1 MFLNAQD
8 CGNEVSQSRKAIS
21 PQLHCAGKRLLF
33 RKEAN
38 IRGLNRQL
46 DASLAAPIERQKE
59 RVRNFHDIQSN
70 GRYVA
75 LARYSEEVERK

>member
-1 MFLNAQD
+1 MKLAKVARRYPRNCIVQGSDYFF
-8 CGNEVSQSRKAIS
+8 ER
-21 PQLHCAGKRLLF
+21 R
-33 RKEAN
+33 AN

-59 RVRNFHDIQSN
+59 RVRNFHDMYIQSN

-75 LARYSEEVERK
+75 SARYSGEVERK